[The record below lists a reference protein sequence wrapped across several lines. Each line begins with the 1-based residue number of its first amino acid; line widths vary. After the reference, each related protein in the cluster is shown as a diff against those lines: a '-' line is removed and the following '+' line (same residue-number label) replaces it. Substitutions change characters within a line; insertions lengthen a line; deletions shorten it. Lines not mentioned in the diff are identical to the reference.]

1 MQFKKFRTER
11 ERNARRKLSL
21 DKLMNERDKKQKRPC
36 HAEEGSL
43 EESKVFKD
51 CLPYMFNYI

>member
-21 DKLMNERDKKQKRPC
+21 DKLMNERDKKQKSPC

-43 EESKVFKD
+43 EESKVF
-51 CLPYMFNYI
+51 